1 MNDWKEHASL
11 RMTLIALFFIIGMVL
26 VVVGWKMT
34 GNMTGLVLMLVGLVL
49 LLAALLIYNKGFD

>member
-1 MNDWKEHASL
+1 MNYWKEHASL

-34 GNMTGLVLMLVGLVL
+34 GKMTSLVLMLVGLVL

>member
-1 MNDWKEHASL
+1 MNYWKEHAGL

-34 GNMTGLVLMLVGLVL
+34 GKMTGLVLMLVGLVL